1 MSDIEAKSRRGGLR
15 AVIRDLIYSF
25 PADELPNLQTKDV
38 LDKLRGEGIEITA
51 SARSST
57 SVLLKEAKESKPA
70 RAKKSG
76 KSQLI
81 DSEKTSKRKSE
92 SIEAEAA
99 PAAAKNN
106 ILDRSMHNLM
116 KTLMNE
122 KGSSNLIDNQKQA
135 ELVGLPIPSLM
146 LQYVLGT
153 SVLPL
158 SRIFQIVGEEG
169 SCKSSFLYE
178 IMRWFCIYGGVS
190 IIGENENKDAK
201 DLREAILQHNQD
213 FMNRVATFPTKC
225 VEDWQVLIS
234 RTVQSNKEVMVG
246 TPKAPGTGKTYP
258 VLIGVDSIKGTG
270 LRSAIQKIMD
280 EGFASLEFPKMA
292 AVITQFMQSIPEQ
305 IGGFPFLVVGTNH
318 LKPSVNQ
325 VNPNIPVENVPGGKS
340 LKFMETYEIKME
352 KLGYIDKASREG
364 VRLRF
369 RCRKSATGPTKR
381 FGDANF
387 VWEYVTD
394 EVPLIDDSGN
404 PVIDQETGEYEMT
417 EKMTQHAWWDWYEAD
432 IEFILSWLS
441 DYRKKVTFGKKL
453 LGIVDLQEHVS
464 TKGKTVS
471 SKALGISADKPVS
484 YTEAGRLLHGR
495 PDLLQK
501 LRNALGIIDRTVFK
515 PGVDYAKQV
524 QEAAA
529 AERARAAA
537 NPNQEKFLDA
547 ADVFEDD
554 EE

>member
-1 MSDIEAKSRRGGLR
+1 MAKDTKGKSTSE
-15 AVIRDLIYSF
+15 VIREAIYSF
-25 PADELPNLQTKDV
+25 SPTELPTVETKQVIDI
-38 LDKLRGEGIEITA
+38 LKQRGLEITPTVR
-51 SARSST
+51 STTSKLLGEARLCKT
-57 SVLLKEAKESKPA
+57 A
-70 RAKKSG
+70 RAEKPR

-81 DSEKTSKRKSE
+81 QEKPKRKKRS
-92 SIEAEAA
+92 SDNDLSVHA
-99 PAAAKNN
+99 PAAAFDV
-106 ILDRSMHNLM
+106 LDRAMGNLQ

-201 DLREAILQHNQD
+201 DLREAILQHDQRYIS
-213 FMNRVATFPTKC
+213 RVATFPTKC
-225 VEDWQVLIS
+225 VEDWQTLIT
-234 RTVQSNKEVMVG
+234 RTVQSNKEVMIG
-246 TPKAPGTGKTYP
+246 TKSAPGTGKTYP
-258 VLIGVDSIKGTG
+258 VLLGIDSIKGTG

-292 AVITQFMQSIPEQ
+292 AVITQFMQTVPDQ
-305 IGGFPFLVVGTNH
+305 IGGFPFLIVGTNH

-387 VWEYVTD
+387 VWEYVTE
-394 EVPLIDDSGN
+394 EVPAFDDNGSPIID
-404 PVIDQETGEYEMT
+404 PETGEQELS
-417 EKMTQHAWWDWYEAD
+417 EKMIQHAWWDWFEAD
-432 IEFILSWLS
+432 IEFLLSWLS

-453 LGIVDLQEHVS
+453 MGIVDLHEHTS
-464 TKGKTVS
+464 TKGKAVS
-471 SKALGISADKPVS
+471 SKALKISADKPVS
-484 YTEAGRLLHGR
+484 FTEAGRLLHAR

-501 LRNALGIIDRTVFK
+501 LKNALGIIDRAVFK

-524 QEAAA
+524 EAAVA
-529 AERARAAA
+529 AERARAI
-537 NPNQEKFLDA
+537 EKQGTEAFQDA
-547 ADVFEDD
+547 SEIFEDD

>member
-1 MSDIEAKSRRGGLR
+1 MTAKNKSTSE
-15 AVIRDLIYSF
+15 VIREAIYSF
-25 PADELPNLQTKDV
+25 SPKELPNASSSQVIAL
-38 LDKLRGEGIEITA
+38 LRDRGVEITN
-51 SARSST
+51 SVRSSV
-57 SVLLKEAKESKPA
+57 SKLLSEARLCKTA
-70 RAKKSG
+70 RAKKPR

-81 DSEKTSKRKSE
+81 QEKPKRKKKA
-92 SIEAEAA
+92 AEVDFAVGGSA
-99 PAAAKNN
+99 GVPDV
-106 ILDRSMHNLM
+106 LDRAMGNLQR
-116 KTLMNE
+116 TLMNE

-178 IMRWFCIYGGVS
+178 IMRWFCVYGGVS

-201 DLREAILQHNQD
+201 DLREAILQHD
-213 FMNRVATFPTKC
+213 PRFISRVATFPTKC
-225 VEDWQVLIS
+225 VEDWQTLVT
-234 RTVQSNKEVMVG
+234 RTVQSNKEVMIG
-246 TPKAPGTGKTYP
+246 TKGVPGTGKTYP
-258 VLIGVDSIKGTG
+258 VLLGIDSIKGTG

-292 AVITQFMQSIPEQ
+292 AVITQFMQTVPDQ
-305 IGGFPFLVVGTNH
+305 IGGFPFLIVGTNH

-340 LKFMETYEIKME
+340 IKFMETYEIKME
-352 KLGYIDKASREG
+352 KLGYIDKSSREG

-387 VWEYVTD
+387 VWEYVTE
-394 EVPLIDDSGN
+394 EVPVVDDAGR
-404 PVIDQETGEYEMT
+404 PVVDAETGEQELS
-417 EKMTQHAWWDWYEAD
+417 EKMIQHAWWDWFEAD
-432 IEFILSWLS
+432 IEFLLSWLT
-441 DYRKKVTFGKKL
+441 DYRKKITFGKELMK
-453 LGIVDLQEHVS
+453 IVDLQEHTS

-471 SKALGISADKPVS
+471 SKALKVSADKPVTF
-484 YTEAGRLLHGR
+484 TEAGRLLHNR
-495 PDLLQK
+495 PDLIQK
-501 LRNALGIIDRTVFK
+501 LRNKLGIIDRTVFQ
-515 PGVDYAKQV
+515 PGIDYAKQV
-524 QEAAA
+524 EAAIA
-529 AERARAAA
+529 AEQARAV
-537 NPNQEKFLDA
+537 EKQGTEDFQDA
-547 ADVFEDD
+547 AEVFEDD